1 MQIHQSGLSSLSDQ
15 CEKHQ
20 WLVQGLDGLVNEID
34 MEEKEQSQVSEDLIQ
49 EADHLWESPRMIM
62 NLIDLLFL
70 CEEDKKTI
78 PS

>member
-1 MQIHQSGLSSLSDQ
+1 M
-15 CEKHQ
+15 
-20 WLVQGLDGLVNEID
+20 VQGLDGLVNEID

-49 EADHLWESPRMIM
+49 EADHLWENPRMIM

-70 CEEDKKTI
+70 WEEDKKTI

>member
-1 MQIHQSGLSSLSDQ
+1 M
-15 CEKHQ
+15 
-20 WLVQGLDGLVNEID
+20 VQGIDGLVNEID

-49 EADHLWESPRMIM
+49 EADHLWENPRMIM

-70 CEEDKKTI
+70 WEEDKKII